1 MYWKIKPAEA
11 ANSDWRNE
19 FLMTSDELVIG
30 QELHWN
36 KQLQT
41 VLVAHKLENT
51 GQKIAHSTTGKPKYF
66 FRF

>member
-1 MYWKIKPAEA
+1 
-11 ANSDWRNE
+11 
-19 FLMTSDELVIG
+19 MTSAELVIG

-36 KQLQT
+36 KQFQT

-51 GQKIAHSTTGKPKYF
+51 GQKIAHSTAGKPKYF